1 MGGIHDAHRSL
12 SITLFLFASP
22 SVNFALCS
30 MALFLMEG
38 LWSQYQ
44 YLANIGVVIEMI
56 RYALLHHLST
66 NLTLLALLAWR
77 EPDVV
82 RF

>member
-1 MGGIHDAHRSL
+1 
-12 SITLFLFASP
+12 
-22 SVNFALCS
+22 
-30 MALFLMEG
+30 MALFLVEG